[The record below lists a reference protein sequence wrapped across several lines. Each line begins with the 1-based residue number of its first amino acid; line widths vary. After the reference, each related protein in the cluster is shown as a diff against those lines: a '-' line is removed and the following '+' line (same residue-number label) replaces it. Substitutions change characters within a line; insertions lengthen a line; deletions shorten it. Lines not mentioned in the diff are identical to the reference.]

1 MTSFLNQGLERLT
14 SLYEESCGLNK
25 MLEVKLKKAETTI
38 ADQGVIA
45 AAKSQHYEDK
55 FKAVTQEGKAAI
67 NKANQD
73 AQAKLDAAH
82 LQYEQD
88 MNTYREGLKGSV
100 IISLFQARLKMAYE
114 AKAMGFECPSWNVNA
129 WEAKLKDLGGN
140 PVEYPA
146 KPAGEEPSKAIEEAA
161 DAGGDAEKN
170 PDGDAGAGAG
180 GDAAVEEGVA
190 P

>member
-1 MTSFLNQGLERLT
+1 MLGLERLT
-14 SLYEESCGLNK
+14 CLYEESCGLNK

-45 AAKSQHYEDK
+45 AAKSQHYEDN
-55 FKAVTQEGKAAI
+55 FKAVTQEAKAAI
-67 NKANQD
+67 NKANED

-88 MNTYREGLKGSV
+88 MTTYREGLKGSV
-100 IISLFQARLKMAYE
+100 VISLLQARLKMAYE
-114 AKAMGFECPSWNVNA
+114 ANTMGFECPSWNVSA
-129 WEAKLKDLGGN
+129 WEAKLKDLRGN

-146 KPAGEEPSKAIEEAA
+146 KPASEEPSKAAEEAA

-170 PDGDAGAGAG
+170 PDGGVGAGAG
-180 GDAAVEEGVA
+180 GDVAVEEGAA

>member
-1 MTSFLNQGLERLT
+1 MTSFLNQGLERLMH
-14 SLYEESCGLNK
+14 LHEEACGLNK
-25 MLEVKLKKAETTI
+25 MLEVKLKKAEVTI
-38 ADQGVIA
+38 VDQEMIA
-45 AAKSQHYEDK
+45 AAKSQQYEDK
-55 FKAVTQEGKAAI
+55 FKAMSQEQQSTI

-73 AQAKLDAAH
+73 SQAKLDATH
-82 LQYEQD
+82 LQYQQD

-100 IISLFQARLKMAYE
+100 VISLLQARLKMAYE

-129 WEAKLKDLGGN
+129 WEVKLKDLRGN

-146 KPAGEEPSKAIEEAA
+146 EPTGEEPSKAADEAA

-170 PDGDAGAGAG
+170 HG
-180 GDAAVEEGVA
+180 GDVGVGVGGNIAVEEGAA

>member
-38 ADQGVIA
+38 ADQVMIA

-55 FKAVTQEGKAAI
+55 FKAITQEAKAAI
-67 NKANQD
+67 NKANED

-82 LQYEQD
+82 LQFEQD
-88 MNTYREGLKGSV
+88 MTTYQEGLKGLV
-100 IISLFQARLKMAYE
+100 VISLLQARLKMAYE
-114 AKAMGFECPSWNVNA
+114 AKALGFEFPSWNVSA
-129 WEAKLKDLGGN
+129 WEAKLKDLGGSL
-140 PVEYPA
+140 VEYPT
-146 KPAGEEPSKAIEEAA
+146 KPACEEPSKGAEEAA
-161 DAGGDAEKN
+161 DAGRDVEKN
-170 PDGDAGAGAG
+170 PNGDVGADVG
-180 GDAAVEEGVA
+180 GDAAVEEGAA

>member
-1 MTSFLNQGLERLT
+1 
-14 SLYEESCGLNK
+14 
-25 MLEVKLKKAETTI
+25 MLEVKLKKAKVTI
-38 ADQGVIA
+38 ADQGMIA

-55 FKAVTQEGKAAI
+55 FKAMTQEHQAAI

-73 AQAKLDAAH
+73 AQAKLDVAH
-82 LQYEQD
+82 LQYQQD
-88 MNTYREGLKGSV
+88 MNTYWEGLKGSV
-100 IISLFQARLKMAYE
+100 VISLLQARLKMAYE
-114 AKAMGFECPSWNVNA
+114 AKALGFECPSWSVNA

-146 KPAGEEPSKAIEEAA
+146 KPTGEEPPKAAEEAA

-170 PDGDAGAGAG
+170 PDGDAGTGAG
-180 GDAAVEEGVA
+180 GDTAVEEGGA